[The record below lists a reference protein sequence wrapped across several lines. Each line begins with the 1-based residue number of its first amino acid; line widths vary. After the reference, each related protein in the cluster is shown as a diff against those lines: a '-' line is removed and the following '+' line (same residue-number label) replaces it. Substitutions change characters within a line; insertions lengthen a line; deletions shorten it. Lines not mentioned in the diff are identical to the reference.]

1 MWSGAVVTAAVV
13 AGALAGYGIAVPV
26 GAVGAVLVGLAARTS
41 PRVAAAAALGV
52 ASADGVYAVVAVSGG
67 AALAPV
73 LAPVSG
79 PLRWA
84 SVVVLVALATHTAVG
99 GWRRYRA
106 GATPEAEAAPPGPA
120 RAYVSFLGL
129 TLLNPATIVYFTALV
144 VGGTA
149 TGTVFALAAFV
160 ASASWQLL
168 LAGGGVLLGRV
179 LAGCRGRLGTALVS
193 SVVIVVLA
201 VRLVLP
207 E

>member
-1 MWSGAVVTAAVV
+1 MTAALV

-41 PRVAAAAALGV
+41 VRVAVAAALGV

-73 LAPVSG
+73 LVPVAG

-84 SVVVLVALATHTAVG
+84 SVVVLVVLAAHTAVG

-106 GATPEAEAAPPGPA
+106 GETPEAEAAPPGPA
-120 RAYVSFLGL
+120 RAYLSFLGL
-129 TLLNPATIVYFTALV
+129 TLLNPATIVYFTAIV

-149 TGTVFALAAFV
+149 SGAVFALAAFV

-179 LAGCRGRLGTALVS
+179 LAGRRGRLGTALVS

-201 VRLVLP
+201 VRLVVP
-207 E
+207 D

>member
-1 MWSGAVVTAAVV
+1 MTAAVV

-41 PRVAAAAALGV
+41 VRVAAAGALGV

-67 AALAPV
+67 AALAPA
-73 LAPVSG
+73 LAPVAG

-84 SVVVLVALATHTAVG
+84 SVVALVALATHTAVG
-99 GWRRYRA
+99 GWRRYRT
-106 GATPEAEAAPPGPA
+106 GETPEAEAAPPGPV

-149 TGTVFALAAFV
+149 SGAVFALAAFV

-168 LAGGGVLLGRV
+168 LAGGGVVLGRV
-179 LAGCRGRLGTALVS
+179 LAGRRGRLGTTLVS
-193 SVVIVVLA
+193 SAVIVVLA

-207 E
+207 D

>member
-1 MWSGAVVTAAVV
+1 MTAPVV

-26 GAVGAVLVGLAARTS
+26 GAIGAVLVGLAARTS

-52 ASADGVYAVVAVSGG
+52 ASADGVYAALAVTGG
-67 AALAPV
+67 AALTPV
-73 LAPVSG
+73 LAPVAG

-84 SVVVLVALATHTAVG
+84 SVVVLVALAAHTAVSA
-99 GWRRYRA
+99 WRRYRA
-106 GATPEAEAAPPGPA
+106 GDTPRAEAPPPSAA
-120 RAYVSFLGL
+120 RAYASFLGL
-129 TLLNPATIVYFTALV
+129 TLLNPATVVYFTALV

-149 TGTVFALAAFV
+149 TGSGALFALAAFA

-179 LAGCRGRLGTALVS
+179 LAGRRGRLTTALVS
-193 SVVIVVLA
+193 SAVIVALA

>member
-1 MWSGAVVTAAVV
+1 MTSAVV

-52 ASADGVYAVVAVSGG
+52 ATADGVYGVVAVSGG

-73 LAPVSG
+73 LAPVAG

-106 GATPEAEAAPPGPA
+106 GETPEAEAAPPGPG

-149 TGTVFALAAFV
+149 AGAVFALAAFV

-179 LAGCRGRLGTALVS
+179 LAGRRGRLGTALVS